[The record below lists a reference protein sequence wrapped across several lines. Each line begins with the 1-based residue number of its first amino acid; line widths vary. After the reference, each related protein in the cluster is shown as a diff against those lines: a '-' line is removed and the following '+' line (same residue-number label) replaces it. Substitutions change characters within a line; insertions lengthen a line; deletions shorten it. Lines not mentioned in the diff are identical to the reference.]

1 MSKNARPEPS
11 SGHVV
16 ARNRKAR
23 FDYHIEETW
32 EAGLVLTG
40 MEIKLVRVGKVSL
53 KGAYGVVRGTEVWLE
68 GLNIAQYE
76 SGGYVNHDPER
87 RRKLLMNRREVQRLI
102 GAVERRGLTLVP
114 LDIHISSRGWAKVTL
129 GLGRGKKHHD
139 KREDLKR
146 KDADRE
152 AKRAMG
158 RRR

>member
-1 MSKNARPEPS
+1 
-11 SGHVV
+11 V

-40 MEIKLVRVGKVSL
+40 TEIKSVRAGKVSL
-53 KGAYGVVRGTEVWLE
+53 KGAYGVVRGNEVWLE
-68 GLNIAQYE
+68 GLNIAQYD
-76 SGGYVNHDPER
+76 SGGYTNHDPER
-87 RRKLLMNRREVQRLI
+87 RRKLLMHRREVLRLI

-114 LDIHISSRGWAKVTL
+114 LDIHINAAGWAKVTL
-129 GLGRGKKHHD
+129 GLGRGKKLHD

-146 KDADRE
+146 RDADRE

-158 RRR
+158 RRN